1 MHQTK
6 ESIQFAAERSKK
18 RGVRN
23 AAALMVASLAL
34 LGHSD
39 EGRAAEAKADKA
51 GGRAT
56 AEAVL
61 NAEKPAALEKK
72 KPKPLLKPEKLP
84 GYNILVS
91 PERRQQLQD
100 SAVKIVARQKGSNLA
115 WGLKCDG
122 AMVTIPADPNSQ
134 KGGPEQKLVL
144 TAGHCFDNETGRDV
158 GLEPDPSAPPAQN
171 FINSSAYE
179 YGVIDPLTPHSPG
192 EQLQPFADV
201 TGLSVNT
208 KGQDWA
214 MLMLA
219 PKENLSG
226 EATVGRTLDSMPA
239 MPFSKEVTR
248 PVKGQEIALFGWS
261 VVSQRPVVG
270 TGRFLGR
277 IKSEN
282 WADKAVPMD
291 VVGVNSKTKQG
302 DSCFYGASGS
312 VAVGENYISGPLAGR
327 MNKTYDPAH
336 IVEIY
341 NGTPR
346 GSIDFPFEVQ
356 QYRGWAKKW
365 WQDAEAK
372 LGVSAAKFDTLCL
385 FSVPEKVTATELYQG
400 FGNFP
405 ASKDTN
411 NK

>member
-1 MHQTK
+1 MAQTK
-6 ESIQFAAERSKK
+6 ESIPSAIERSQR

-23 AAALMVASLAL
+23 AAALMVASLTL
-34 LGHSD
+34 MGHSG
-39 EGRAAEAKADKA
+39 ESQASEAKAGKA
-51 GGRAT
+51 GTRAT

-61 NAEKPAALEKK
+61 DSEKHAALEKK
-72 KPKPLLKPEKLP
+72 KPKPLTKPEKLP

-91 PERRQQLQD
+91 PERRQQFQG
-100 SAVKIVARQKGSNLA
+100 SAVKIVARQKGSDSA
-115 WGLKCDG
+115 WGLRCDG
-122 AMVTIPADPNSQ
+122 AMVTVPTDPNAQ

-144 TAGHCFDNETGRDV
+144 TAGHCFDNETGRTE

-171 FINSSAYE
+171 FINSSTYE
-179 YGVIDPLTPHSPG
+179 FGVVDPLTPHSPR

-201 TGLSVNT
+201 TGISVNT

-239 MPFSKEVTR
+239 MPFSKEVAR

-261 VVSQRPVVG
+261 MVSQRPVVG

-282 WADKAVPMD
+282 WAGKAVPMD
-291 VVGVNSKTKQG
+291 VVGINSKTKQG

-312 VAVGENYISGPLAGR
+312 VAVGENYISGPLAAR
-327 MNKTYDPAH
+327 MNKTYDPAF
-336 IVEIY
+336 IVEFF
-341 NGTPR
+341 NNTPR
-346 GSIDFPFEVQ
+346 SSIDFPFEVQ
-356 QYRGWAKKW
+356 QYRGWGKKW
-365 WQDAEAK
+365 WENAEAK

-385 FSVPEKVTATELYQG
+385 FGVPEKNTATELYQG
-400 FGNFP
+400 FSNFP
-405 ASKDTN
+405 KS